1 MLNALCFSTRRPLE
15 DTNVPAT
22 KIDKDMKQLQH
33 TSEQV
38 VRIQSKTRRKR
49 SPRTSPRTLS
59 NRFTSIAPIW
69 FYSLVAGFMAHKENE
84 ALWSGSTGSQFLA
97 NLFRTLSIIVEFS
110 GIYGSPQVMAKD
122 LFELVWSFRDADVAE
137 IRLSVLV
144 AVATSIAMLPEERML
159 ALLME
164 GGDSLPRIMSDM
176 SSRDPDK
183 NCRSLALTISQ
194 SLVEVLDQSMTLR

>member
-1 MLNALCFSTRRPLE
+1 
-15 DTNVPAT
+15 
-22 KIDKDMKQLQH
+22 
-33 TSEQV
+33 
-38 VRIQSKTRRKR
+38 
-49 SPRTSPRTLS
+49 
-59 NRFTSIAPIW
+59 
-69 FYSLVAGFMAHKENE
+69 
-84 ALWSGSTGSQFLA
+84 
-97 NLFRTLSIIVEFS
+97 
-110 GIYGSPQVMAKD
+110 MAKD